1 MNTKTTAKV
10 TALIATLCMSASV
23 FAQNSALTPNQLS
36 PQEAAPI
43 STTSLQAA
51 STTGELHPTLPSHAA
66 TQTDPQQRYQTR
78 QDAKMASAQYNA
90 DVNCVD
96 GAVATSSPSQ
106 TAANAGKHDNRLAK
120 ADCQRAN
127 ARPMVR

>member
-43 STTSLQAA
+43 STTSR
-51 STTGELHPTLPSHAA
+51 S
-66 TQTDPQQRYQTR
+66 
-78 QDAKMASAQYNA
+78 
-90 DVNCVD
+90 
-96 GAVATSSPSQ
+96 
-106 TAANAGKHDNRLAK
+106 
-120 ADCQRAN
+120 
-127 ARPMVR
+127 